1 MSDQPSQGTER
12 SVPGDLLT
20 PSLSAAP
27 STTLR
32 ERPWRVNSQLWIAF
46 LAGVLPVTVVALI
59 NARRLGLRPAAI
71 RLILAIGL
79 GTFLISLLWLA
90 WQAEAAASLR
100 SLSQPVNRAPLRLG
114 TRVLA
119 VLAYLA
125 MARIQRPAERRYRLF
140 YGDTYAS
147 LWRPGLIICLGGGLV
162 QAGIQAMVLA
172 LVLAR

>member
-1 MSDQPSQGTER
+1 MSEQPSQTTAR
-12 SVPGDLLT
+12 SGPDDLLT

-27 STTLR
+27 STMLR
-32 ERPWRVNSQLWIAF
+32 ERPWRVNSQFWIAF
-46 LAGVLPVTVVALI
+46 LGGIVPATVVALI
-59 NARRLGLRPAAI
+59 NARRLGLRPAAS
-71 RLILAIGL
+71 RLILAIGS
-79 GTFLISLLWLA
+79 GTFLITLLWLA

-100 SLSQPVNRAPLRLG
+100 SLSQPANRVPLRLG

-147 LWRPGLIICLGGGLV
+147 LWQPGLMICLGGGLV
-162 QAGIQAMVLA
+162 QAGIQAMLLA